1 MNFIEPVDLAADP
14 IAAAQFT
21 QQPISLHST
30 KPFDQISNTLE
41 GLFILFLFVC
51 YVGGVFW
58 YEQHHKKRS
67 NAQLCQIQALER
79 LWNMPSQR

>member
-1 MNFIEPVDLAADP
+1 MNFIEPADLAADP

-41 GLFILFLFVC
+41 GLFIILLFIS
-51 YVGGVFW
+51 YMGSVFW
-58 YEQHHKKRS
+58 YEHHKKRS
-67 NAQLCQIQALER
+67 NAQLRQIQALER
-79 LWNMPSQR
+79 IWNMPSQR